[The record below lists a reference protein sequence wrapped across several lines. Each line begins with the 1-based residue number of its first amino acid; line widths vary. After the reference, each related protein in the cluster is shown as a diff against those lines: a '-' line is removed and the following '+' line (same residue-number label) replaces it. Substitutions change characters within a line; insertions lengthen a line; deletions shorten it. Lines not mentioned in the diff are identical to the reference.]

1 MNTEFD
7 GDIVEASSRRANRYV
22 SLPPQL
28 VDMIDDEANR
38 RTLGRRKL
46 VELILRQ
53 WLKDQGAYVE
63 PGIS

>member
-1 MNTEFD
+1 MTTDFD
-7 GDIVEASSRRANRYV
+7 GDIVEASSRRSNRYV

-28 VDMIDDEANR
+28 VDMIDDEAHR

-53 WLKDQGAYVE
+53 WLKDQGAYDE
-63 PGIS
+63 PSIV